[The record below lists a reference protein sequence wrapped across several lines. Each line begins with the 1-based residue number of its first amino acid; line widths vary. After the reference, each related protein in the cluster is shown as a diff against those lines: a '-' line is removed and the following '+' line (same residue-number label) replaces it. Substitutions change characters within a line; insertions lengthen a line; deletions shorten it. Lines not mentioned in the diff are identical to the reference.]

1 MKASEGAAESSPEL
15 PELCAHDVLSNSD
28 LFYVHFD
35 ERGRS
40 ATLGFSRVHGTEG
53 FEFFLRFN
61 DVRDVRVRGWGA
73 PAQKDVHVERAARR
87 HGPAVRLLRRI
98 VAAVPC
104 RRCRPVENTR
114 FPRGVEQLST
124 APVDGLLPTR

>member
-53 FEFFLRFN
+53 FEFFLRFHG
-61 DVRDVRVRGWGA
+61 VRDVRVRGWGA
-73 PAQKDVHVERAARR
+73 PAQKDVHVERAPD
-87 HGPAVRLLRRI
+87 GTV
-98 VAAVPC
+98 
-104 RRCRPVENTR
+104 
-114 FPRGVEQLST
+114 QLS
-124 APVDGLLPTR
+124 ASSDGSSLRFRAADVALSRTRDFLAASSS